1 MIRFYSKSTQRELS
15 GSRFPVRLIF
25 VEELGQ
31 YEDLVSRLTKA
42 CDVTINIADL
52 CRSDDIYPSFRKLQ
66 DQIERNKGKHVL
78 VLSMGEY
85 LRFRIKKE
93 TQPEKANFPSLWQTQ
108 QESSSKTRVIVPLFA
123 SKELF
128 ERVVPQLDDRQRDN
142 IWELTPSVSDRRSF
156 SVSVFSPDFE
166 EALDRAVKGV
176 KNWLGSWTEEY
187 SRTDKCIVVTALYPN
202 IENSNGLVSINVID
216 NPFDYV
222 CSLVTDGYRLKKEW
236 ASDELGRR
244 LFSMCLRK
252 RHFAKQSRACLI

>member
-1 MIRFYSKSTQRELS
+1 MTFDQILQQIDTERAL

-128 ERVVPQLDDRQRDN
+128 EARRPPARRPAKGQYLGAYPECFRPQVILG
-142 IWELTPSVSDRRSF
+142 F
-156 SVSVFSPDFE
+156 CVF
-166 EALDRAVKGV
+166 A
-176 KNWLGSWTEEY
+176 
-187 SRTDKCIVVTALYPN
+187 
-202 IENSNGLVSINVID
+202 
-216 NPFDYV
+216 
-222 CSLVTDGYRLKKEW
+222 RL
-236 ASDELGRR
+236 
-244 LFSMCLRK
+244 
-252 RHFAKQSRACLI
+252 